1 MTDGNAVIVDS
12 ATAQNPFYVRVTLS
26 ATDTDGNPVR
36 DASVVLRGLGGV
48 ATSTTGSDGMA
59 VLITDPAMVAM
70 GPNQNEGTM
79 DLTISANGFYD
90 YEKEDAVMIVRTA

>member
-1 MTDGNAVIVDS
+1 
-12 ATAQNPFYVRVTLS
+12 
-26 ATDTDGNPVR
+26 
-36 DASVVLRGLGGV
+36 VVLRGLGGV
-48 ATSTTGSDGMA
+48 ATATTGSDGRA
-59 VLITDPAMVAM
+59 VLITDPAMVKL

>member
-1 MTDGNAVIVDS
+1 M
-12 ATAQNPFYVRVTLS
+12 VT
-26 ATDTDGNPVR
+26 
-36 DASVVLRGLGGV
+36 
-48 ATSTTGSDGMA
+48 
-59 VLITDPAMVAM
+59 M